1 MSTASSFHLQKE
13 ESVEE
18 KRYRKLL
25 LGMDL
30 TQDFFFSYTYD
41 VASTLQ
47 NNLTASAQQ
56 DRFDSMFVWND
67 HLTRCHSAITM
78 MTLVFRNVARPV
90 RGASC
95 GTIFTEMICVAGRC
109 GTPWATTAGSCH
121 SSTASSSSARWRCL
135 ARRLRSH

>member
-1 MSTASSFHLQKE
+1 LSRVVTTAQLTLPLQKE
-13 ESVEE
+13 ESMEE

-41 VASTLQ
+41 IASTLQ

-67 HLTRCHSAITM
+67 HLTRCAPGM
-78 MTLVFRNVARPV
+78 
-90 RGASC
+90 
-95 GTIFTEMICVAGRC
+95 
-109 GTPWATTAGSCH
+109 W
-121 SSTASSSSARWRCL
+121 
-135 ARRLRSH
+135 

>member
-1 MSTASSFHLQKE
+1 M
-13 ESVEE
+13 EE

-67 HLTRCHSAITM
+67 HLTRCHPAITIM
-78 MTLVFRNVARPV
+78 PWSAELVPLQAEHH
-90 RGASC
+90 GAL
-95 GTIFTEMICVAGRC
+95 
-109 GTPWATTAGSCH
+109 
-121 SSTASSSSARWRCL
+121 SSPR
-135 ARRLRSH
+135 

>member
-1 MSTASSFHLQKE
+1 M
-13 ESVEE
+13 EE

-56 DRFDSMFVWND
+56 GRFDSMFVWND
-67 HLTRCHSAITM
+67 HLTRCHLAITT
-78 MTLVFRNVARPV
+78 MTLVCRACAPAS
-90 RGASC
+90 GAPCGIVITQMSC
-95 GTIFTEMICVAGRC
+95 MTGRC
-109 GTPWATTAGSCH
+109 ERRLATTGGWCR
-121 SSTASSSSARWRCL
+121 SSMASSSSARWRCL
-135 ARRLRSH
+135 GRR